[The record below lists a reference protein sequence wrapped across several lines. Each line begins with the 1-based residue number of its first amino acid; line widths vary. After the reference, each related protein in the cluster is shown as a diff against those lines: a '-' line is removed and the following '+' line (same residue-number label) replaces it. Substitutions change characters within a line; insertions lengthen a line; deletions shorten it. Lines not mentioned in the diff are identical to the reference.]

1 MGKMGVLNSLETKRH
16 KVNKKF
22 VHGIL
27 TLFMNLSQASLKHPR
42 MPLPVSNTNPH
53 VALGFKE

>member
-1 MGKMGVLNSLETKRH
+1 MGVLNSLETERH
-16 KVNKKF
+16 KVNKRL
-22 VHGIL
+22 VHEIL
-27 TLFMNLSQASLKHPR
+27 TLFKNLSQASLKHPR